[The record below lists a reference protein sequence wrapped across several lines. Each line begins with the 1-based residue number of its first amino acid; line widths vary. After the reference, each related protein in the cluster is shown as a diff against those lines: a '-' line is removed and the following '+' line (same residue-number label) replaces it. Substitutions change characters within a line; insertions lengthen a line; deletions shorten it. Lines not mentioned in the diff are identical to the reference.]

1 MRNPRALSDL
11 DSAWRLLEQRADDHP
26 LPDLASPTVRTGR
39 RRFAPSGRPGRTM
52 LVVAASA
59 AVVATAVAV
68 PTLASGSGHS
78 GTTKPHLSPSQP
90 AAASGPDWSSL
101 DQSHYLFVFD
111 KMPGTRITSI
121 IGVPETGRLPGDDQ
135 YQEVQT
141 DGPYGQLVFKVNA
154 PGAWAPPSDA
164 ATTTVNGSTA
174 YYGVFLRHPEIP
186 NHPVPPRWSLAW
198 QYAPDAW
205 VTVGDMSD
213 DPMPLEKART
223 VAGLVEIGDGGPI
236 PDPLPQ
242 DR

>member
-1 MRNPRALSDL
+1 MRDLKDL
-11 DSAWRLLEQRADDHP
+11 DSAWRLLEQRADQHP
-26 LPDLASPTVRTGR
+26 LPDMASPPARARR
-39 RRFAPSGRPGRTM
+39 RRFAPSGRTW

-59 AVVATAVAV
+59 AVVATAIAV
-68 PTLASGSGHS
+68 PTLAGGSSGASTGNRHRAGS
-78 GTTKPHLSPSQP
+78 TPTSTASES
-90 AAASGPDWSSL
+90 SGPDWSSL
-101 DQSHYLFVFD
+101 DQSHDLFVFD
-111 KMPGTRITSI
+111 KMPGTKVTSI
-121 IGVPETGRLPGDDQ
+121 IGVPETGWLPGDDQ

-154 PGAWAPPSDA
+154 PGAWAPPSGA
-164 ATTTVNGSTA
+164 ATTRVNGQTA

-205 VTVGDMSD
+205 VTVGDLSGG
-213 DPMPLEKART
+213 PMDLEKART

-236 PDPLPQ
+236 PNPLPQ